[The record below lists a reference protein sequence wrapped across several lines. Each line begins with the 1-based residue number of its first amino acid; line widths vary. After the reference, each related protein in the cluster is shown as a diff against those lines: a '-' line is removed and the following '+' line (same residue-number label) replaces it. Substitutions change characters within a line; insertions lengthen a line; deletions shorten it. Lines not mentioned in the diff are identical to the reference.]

1 MPPDKV
7 YRFGPFCFDARSGEL
22 VSDERRTRL
31 PGQSAAVLEALLASA
46 GRLVTRDD
54 LRERLWPNGTIVD
67 FDHGLANAVRRLRDA
82 IEDSAS
88 TPRYIETLPRRGYRF
103 IAPVEV
109 NREDAGGITLVRSA
123 TPPRPPVAASAR
135 LRISLRVW
143 GWSGVTAVAL
153 GLVAAAFLTLRAPTP
168 DANPAPIPQ
177 AREAYLRGKWF
188 YDRKTPEDTA
198 RSIEYFRE
206 AVTLDPAYAPAHA
219 SLAAA
224 GHFAAAMGVL
234 DKTEAQRLT
243 RASAERAL
251 ELDPASGEALAI
263 LAESRFRFG
272 GETDGVGELFRRAV
286 ALRPQ
291 DVEILHWYGMFLALT
306 GQIGEAL
313 VQLERARD
321 LDPLALHVGADYAEV
336 LFMAG
341 RRDEA
346 MRQLARVRELDP
358 EFPKTYIVE
367 AHIALE
373 EERHADAIAA
383 MRRAN
388 ELSPAT
394 PKYVASLAHLYALAG
409 QPADAQRTLEE
420 LRTLTHAAPELI
432 RALEQELATL

>member
-1 MPPDKV
+1 M
-7 YRFGPFCFDARSGEL
+7 L
-22 VSDERRTRL
+22 
-31 PGQSAAVLEALLASA
+31 
-46 GRLVTRDD
+46 
-54 LRERLWPNGTIVD
+54 
-67 FDHGLANAVRRLRDA
+67 H
-82 IEDSAS
+82 
-88 TPRYIETLPRRGYRF
+88 
-103 IAPVEV
+103 AP
-109 NREDAGGITLVRSA
+109 A
-123 TPPRPPVAASAR
+123 
-135 LRISLRVW
+135 
-143 GWSGVTAVAL
+143 
-153 GLVAAAFLTLRAPTP
+153 P
-168 DANPAPIPQ
+168 DANPAPIAQ

-198 RSIEYFRE
+198 RSIAYFRE

-224 GHFAAAMGVL
+224 VHFAAAMGVL

-251 ELDPASGEALAI
+251 ELDPASGDALAI
-263 LAESRFRFG
+263 LAESRFRLG
-272 GETDGVGELFRRAV
+272 RETDGVEELFRRAV

-291 DVEILHWYGMFLALT
+291 DADIRHWYGMFLALT
-306 GQIGEAL
+306 DRIGEAL
-313 VQLERARD
+313 AQLERARD

-358 EFPKTYIVE
+358 EFPKTYVVE

-409 QPADAQRTLEE
+409 QPAEAQRTLAE
-420 LRTLTHAAPELI
+420 LRTLTNAAPELI
-432 RALEQELATL
+432 RALEQELAAL